1 MCSITGGVPVYE
13 QRVVQTRFAPLKML
27 ER

>member
-1 MCSITGGVPVYE
+1 MCSITGGVPMYE
-13 QRVVQTRFAPLKML
+13 HRVVQTRFAPLKML